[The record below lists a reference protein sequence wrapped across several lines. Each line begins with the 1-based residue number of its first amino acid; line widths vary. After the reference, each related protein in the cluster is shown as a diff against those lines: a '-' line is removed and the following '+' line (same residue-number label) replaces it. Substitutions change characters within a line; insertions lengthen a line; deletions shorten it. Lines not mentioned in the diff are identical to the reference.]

1 MSNMGMIA
9 AARLAHAI
17 GMFSKPGCARI
28 ENLVKRVGLFRSLK
42 TFGITPRKIVYCM
55 QFDKKNR
62 NKKISLVLPTRIGH
76 VTVCNTVSYPLIEQ
90 TVNNLFF

>member
-1 MSNMGMIA
+1 MGMIA
-9 AARLAHAI
+9 AARLAHTI
-17 GMFSKPGCARI
+17 DMFSKQGVMRI
-28 ENLVKRVGLFRSLK
+28 ENLIKRIGLFRSLQ
-42 TFGITPRKIVYCM
+42 TYGITTRRVMYCM

-76 VTVCNTVSYPLIEQ
+76 VTVCNTVSYPRIEQ